1 MKVWEMLCEESL
13 MNATGYAAYFC
24 KLLKLKTWKALFF
37 TTMKEH
43 AKKFEE
49 LQIEMKTWIL

>member
-1 MKVWEMLCEESL
+1 MKVWEMLSEESL

-24 KLLKLKTWKALFF
+24 KLLKLKTWKALIF

-49 LQIEMKTWIL
+49 LQMQRKTWIL